1 MEIFVKENQ
10 RVTKLPT
17 KVVRY
22 VVGEGVKLELSL
34 EQAEGEVVVEL
45 RGEGSEVESVVYLAS
60 RDGEPKFNLEH
71 RHIGK
76 DTKSK
81 MIQKVAL
88 AGKAHAGLV
97 GTVRMEAGC
106 KGAEGDLAQ
115 HSLLL
120 SPEARINA
128 KPNLEIGHHEVKA
141 SHASTMERVDD
152 EKLFYLT
159 SRGVSKK
166 EAQQLLIEGFFE
178 GASQD
183 LLTILL

>member
-1 MEIFVKENQ
+1 
-10 RVTKLPT
+10 
-17 KVVRY
+17 VRY
-22 VVGEGVKLELSL
+22 VLGEGVKLELSL
-34 EQAEGEVVVEL
+34 EQAEGEVMVEL
-45 RGEGSEVESVVYLAS
+45 RGEGSEVESVVYLVS
-60 RDGEPKFNLEH
+60 RDGDSKFNLEH
-71 RHIGK
+71 RHVGLN
-76 DTKSK
+76 TKSK

-88 AGKAHAGLV
+88 IGTAQAELV
-97 GTVRMEAGC
+97 GTVRMDAGC

-120 SPEARINA
+120 SPEAKINA

-166 EAQQLLIEGFFE
+166 EAQQLLIEGFFK